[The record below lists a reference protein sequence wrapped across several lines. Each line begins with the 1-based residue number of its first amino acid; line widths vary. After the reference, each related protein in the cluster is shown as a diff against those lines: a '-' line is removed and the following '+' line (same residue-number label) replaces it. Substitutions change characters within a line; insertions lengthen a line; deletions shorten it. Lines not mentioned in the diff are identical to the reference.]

1 MKTLT
6 FYNLFNYAVCTK
18 DDLYDAFEFEDCTL
32 LQNIGRLQK
41 GTNCEVYIDIFNHE
55 ARFYVE
61 NIEDVITY
69 RLNIEV
75 DSTKEIES
83 KIY

>member
-18 DDLYDAFEFEDCTL
+18 DGINDAIGFEDCIL
-32 LQNIGRLQK
+32 LENIGRLQK
-41 GTNCEVYIDIFNHE
+41 GTNCEVYIDIFNQE

-61 NIEDVITY
+61 NIEEVITY
-69 RLNIEV
+69 RLNITLDLSE
-75 DSTKEIES
+75 EIES
-83 KIY
+83 LVI

>member
-6 FYNLFNYAVCTK
+6 FYNLFDYAVCTK

-32 LQNIGRLQK
+32 LQNIGRLQR

-69 RLNIEV
+69 RLNITL
-75 DSTKEIES
+75 DLSKEIES
-83 KIY
+83 VVA

>member
-1 MKTLT
+1 MTTLT

-18 DDLYDAFEFEDCTL
+18 DGINDAFGFEDCTL

-41 GTNCEVYIDIFNHE
+41 GTNSTIYIDIFNHE

-69 RLNIEV
+69 RLNITLDLSE
-75 DSTKEIES
+75 EIKS
-83 KIY
+83 VVI